1 MITVLGILMF
11 IALIAIITSLPF
23 QYDIVQALKKNGV
36 NTSMFT
42 FFPLEIRK
50 YKKMLDVEENETIKK
65 EMKHNYFGYIIP
77 IIISLSC
84 ILLIISFVLLF
95 VK

>member
-1 MITVLGILMF
+1 MTVIGILMF

-50 YKKMLDVEENETIKK
+50 YKKMLDIEENETIKK
-65 EMKHNYFGYIIP
+65 KMKLNYFGYIIP
-77 IIISLSC
+77 ITLSLSSF
-84 ILLIISFVLLF
+84 LLIILFVLLY